1 MTHPLAQVVNRRH
14 RGKLEATH
22 RVSRPKVILGLAKRA
37 ILGAENAEEESRDKD
52 DTGYSEDEHLTG

>member
-1 MTHPLAQVVNRRH
+1 M
-14 RGKLEATH
+14 
-22 RVSRPKVILGLAKRA
+22 SRPKVILGLAKRA